1 MRSFLRLSMATLIAG
16 FVVSS
21 TQAQEVPIDKIP
33 AAIMKTVKE
42 KFPKA
47 KIIKAD
53 KEVEDGKTV
62 FELEMT
68 EDGKSVDV
76 NFTPEGKI
84 LVIEREI
91 AAAKLPK
98 AVSAAV
104 TKKHPQGKITK
115 VEEVTENDVVSY
127 EVFVN
132 DGGKDFE
139 LAFDADGKIKS

>member
-1 MRSFLRLSMATLIAG
+1 MRSFLRLSMAALIAG

-53 KEVEDGKTV
+53 KEVDGKTV

-91 AAAKLPK
+91 DAAKLPK

-127 EVFVN
+127 EVFVT

-139 LAFDADGKIKS
+139 LAIDADGKIKS